1 MVRPYL
7 PLNAL
12 RAFEASAR
20 HLSFTRAGIELRV
33 TQAAVSQQVRSLEQ
47 RMGVQL
53 FRRLPR
59 GLLITAEGEALL
71 PVVGDAFDRLAT
83 TLDRVGSGKVRE
95 LLVVGAVGTFAV
107 GWLLPRLEEFR
118 RAHPFVEL
126 RLSTNNNRVD
136 MAAEGLDFSIRFG
149 NGAWHGLDATE
160 LFDAPLT
167 PLCTPSLAAGIQAPE
182 DLIELTLLRS
192 YRTDEWARW
201 FAAAGVELPQNIA
214 GAIVF
219 DSSLAMMEAAEQGVG
234 VALAPALM
242 FSRQMRNGSIR
253 RPFQASISLGSY
265 WLTKL
270 KSRKPSAAMT
280 AFAEWIAAQA
290 PDSAAPPVPSPGG
303 STHHLTR

>member
-59 GLLITAEGEALL
+59 GLMITAEGEALL

-107 GWLLPRLEEFR
+107 GWLLPRLEAFR
-118 RAHPFVEL
+118 QAHPFVEF

-136 MAAEGLDFSIRFG
+136 MAAEGLDFAIRFG
-149 NGAWHGLDATE
+149 DGAWHGLDATE
-160 LFDAPLT
+160 LFEAPLT
-167 PLCTPSLAAGIQAPE
+167 PLCTPGLAAGIHAPE
-182 DLIELTLLRS
+182 DLIGLTLLRS
-192 YRTDEWARW
+192 YRMDEWSRW
-201 FAAAGVELPQNIA
+201 FAAAGTDAPPDLA
-214 GAIVF
+214 SAIVF
-219 DSSLAMMEAAEQGVG
+219 DSSLAMMEAAQQGAG

-242 FSRQMRNGSIR
+242 FSRQIRNGAII

-270 KSRKPSAAMT
+270 KSRKPTVAMT
-280 AFAEWIAAQA
+280 AFAEWIAAEA
-290 PDSAAPPVPSPGG
+290 PDIPNEPLRTGRPVEA
-303 STHHLTR
+303 

>member
-1 MVRPYL
+1 MVRPFL

-20 HLSFTRAGIELRV
+20 HLSFTRAGIELHV
-33 TQAAVSQQVRSLEQ
+33 TQAAVSQQVRALEQ
-47 RMGVQL
+47 HMGVQL

-59 GLLITAEGEALL
+59 GLMITAEGEALL

-95 LLVVGAVGTFAV
+95 LLVVGVVGTFAV
-107 GWLLPRLEEFR
+107 GWLLPRLEDFR
-118 RAHPFVEL
+118 RSHPFVEL

-160 LFDAPLT
+160 LFEAPLT
-167 PLCTPSLAAGIQAPE
+167 PLCTPELAARICSPG
-182 DLIELTLLRS
+182 DLAELTLLRS
-192 YRTDEWARW
+192 YRMDEWARW
-201 FAAAGVELPQNIA
+201 FAAAGAEVPANIA

-234 VALAPALM
+234 VALAPPLM
-242 FSRQMRNGSIR
+242 FSRQMRGGSIR

-265 WLTKL
+265 WLTRL
-270 KSRKPSAAMT
+270 KSRTPTAAMT

-290 PDSAAPPVPSPGG
+290 PDCGAGAFPASS
-303 STHHLTR
+303 

>member
-1 MVRPYL
+1 MVRPFL

-59 GLLITAEGEALL
+59 GLKITAEGEALL

-107 GWLLPRLEEFR
+107 GWLLPRLEDFR

-160 LFDAPLT
+160 LFEAPLT
-167 PLCTPSLAAGIQAPE
+167 PLCTPELAAKLHAPE

-192 YRTDEWARW
+192 YRMDEWGRW
-201 FAAAGVELPQNIA
+201 FAAAGAEVPSNIA
-214 GAIVF
+214 SAIVF

-242 FSRQMRNGSIR
+242 FSRQLRNGSIR
-253 RPFQASISLGSY
+253 RPFRASISLGSY

-270 KSRKPSAAMT
+270 KSRKPTAAMT

-290 PDSAAPPVPSPGG
+290 PDVRNEQFG
-303 STHHLTR
+303 